1 MKFRQNKFRI
11 IWNIRDFFWKVG
23 KKSDSKLEIS
33 EFFCQKHPL
42 GEAFFSKGFPYKTN
56 PASLARAVPSK
67 KRKKKK
73 NTKIEKKR
81 KGKKRKKKK
90 KERKKGEIFYKKAS
104 LARAV
109 LLTTTPLT

>member
-1 MKFRQNKFRI
+1 M
-11 IWNIRDFFWKVG
+11 
-23 KKSDSKLEIS
+23 SKTPSRRGL
-33 EFFCQKHPL
+33 
-42 GEAFFSKGFPYKTN
+42 FSKGFPYKTN

-109 LLTTTPLT
+109 PLTTTPLS